1 MTADN
6 LKMLGFAVTGPYR
19 GSDHGTRACEE
30 PEVAA
35 VWDRPDH
42 LPWVVV
48 SQTLCLREDLGRA
61 DPVLDEHLG
70 APSRHTCRLK
80 HVHTGS
86 RHDVT
91 REAA

>member
-6 LKMLGFAVTGPYR
+6 LKMLGFQVTGPYR

-48 SQTLCLREDLGRA
+48 SQTPCLREDFGRA
-61 DPVLDEHLG
+61 DPVLESWAKPVH
-70 APSRHTCRLK
+70 HTCRLK

-86 RHDVT
+86 RHDVIGE
-91 REAA
+91 RL